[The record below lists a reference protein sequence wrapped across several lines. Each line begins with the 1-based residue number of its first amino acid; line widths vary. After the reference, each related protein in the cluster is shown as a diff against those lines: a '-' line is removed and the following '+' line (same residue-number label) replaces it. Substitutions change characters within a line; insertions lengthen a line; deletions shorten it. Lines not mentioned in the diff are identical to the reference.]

1 MMKAGKGGAGQI
13 VLIVEDE
20 PMQRML
26 MADMLYYGGFWSIEA
41 SDAYQALRLLESR
54 PDIRI
59 VFTDIRL
66 PHGMDG
72 LELAAIVRQRWP
84 DIEIALTSA
93 AFDTP
98 DDVIPDRAVFFQK
111 PYRSQDVLSVLHR
124 MVH

>member
-1 MMKAGKGGAGQI
+1 MKAGKSGAGEI

-20 PMQRML
+20 AIQRMRT
-26 MADMLYYGGFWSIEA
+26 ADMLYDGGFWSVEA

-66 PHGMDG
+66 PYGMDG
-72 LELAAIVRQRWP
+72 LELAAVIRQRWP
-84 DIEIALTSA
+84 DIEIAVTSGCRDA
-93 AFDTP
+93 SDADL
-98 DDVIPDRAVFFQK
+98 PDRAVFFQK
-111 PYRSQDVLSVLHR
+111 PYRSHEVLPVLRR